1 MHQDFK
7 ELLSAFNAGQVRY
20 LIVRG
25 YAVSFHAQ
33 PRATKDLDIL
43 IGADAEN
50 SKAVFAALAKFG
62 APIEGLSAK
71 DFAEPDNFFRIGT
84 PPVMVDIMPK
94 IIGVEFEEAWKRRVD
109 VRIDND
115 LSVPFISRE
124 DLLVAKLSAGRA
136 QDLIDVDALRESD
149 QSQYI
154 EEQQRP
160 VSPVTEARSELD
172 RIKKEEREEW
182 LTQREQKGASPTLEE
197 IRAKGCEDWL
207 KLRQQRT
214 QESSRDPQH
223 RSAERDQETKPKD
236 SSADGTCFGQKVG
249 PVWGSS
255 VYVKHANAWKWTF
268 GINVPALREGV

>member
-20 LIVRG
+20 LIVGG

-62 APIEGLSAK
+62 TPVEGLSAK
-71 DFAEPDNFFRIGT
+71 DFAEPDNFFRMGT

-94 IIGVEFEEAWKRRVD
+94 ISGVEFEEAWRWRVD
-109 VRIDND
+109 VRIDDD

-124 DLLVAKLSAGRA
+124 DLLVAKASAGRA

-149 QSQYI
+149 RSQEI
-154 EEQQRP
+154 EQQQRAD
-160 VSPVTEARSELD
+160 SPVTSALNELD
-172 RIKKEEREEW
+172 QIKKEGREE
-182 LTQREQKGASPTLEE
+182 
-197 IRAKGCEDWL
+197 
-207 KLRQQRT
+207 
-214 QESSRDPQH
+214 
-223 RSAERDQETKPKD
+223 
-236 SSADGTCFGQKVG
+236 
-249 PVWGSS
+249 
-255 VYVKHANAWKWTF
+255 
-268 GINVPALREGV
+268 

>member
-20 LIVRG
+20 LIVGG

-50 SKAVFAALAKFG
+50 SKAALAKFG

-71 DFAEPDNFFRIGT
+71 DFAEPDNFFRMGT

-94 IIGVEFEEAWKRRVD
+94 ISGVEFEEAWRRRVD
-109 VRIDND
+109 VRIDDD
-115 LSVPFISRE
+115 LSVSFISRE

-149 QSQYI
+149 QSQEI
-154 EEQQRP
+154 EQQQRP
-160 VSPVTEARSELD
+160 ISPVTSARSELD
-172 RIKKEEREEW
+172 QIKKEGREEW
-182 LTQREQKGASPTLEE
+182 LRQREQKGSSPTLEG
-197 IRAKGCEDWL
+197 IRAKGREDWL
-207 KLRQQRT
+207 RLRNQHT
-214 QESSRDPQH
+214 PENSRDPQD
-223 RSAERDQETKPKD
+223 RSAERDQEAKPKD
-236 SSADGTCFGQKVG
+236 LSENPDKGLDDDL
-249 PVWGSS
+249 
-255 VYVKHANAWKWTF
+255 N
-268 GINVPALREGV
+268 

>member
-20 LIVRG
+20 LIVGG

-50 SKAVFAALAKFG
+50 SKAVYAALAKFG
-62 APIEGLSAK
+62 APVEGMSAK
-71 DFAEPDNFFRIGT
+71 DFAEPDNFFRMGT

-94 IIGVEFEEAWKRRVD
+94 ISGVEFEEAWRRRVD
-109 VRIDND
+109 VQIDDN
-115 LSVPFISRE
+115 LFVPFISRE

-149 QSQYI
+149 QSQEI
-154 EEQQRP
+154 EKQQRP
-160 VSPVTEARSELD
+160 VSPVTGAQSELD
-172 RIKKEEREEW
+172 QIQKEAREEW
-182 LTQREQKGASPTLEE
+182 LRQREQKGSSPILEE
-197 IRAKGCEDWL
+197 IRAKGREDWL

-214 QESSRDPQH
+214 QQSSPND
-223 RSAERDQETKPKD
+223 RSAEKDQDAKPKD
-236 SSADGTCFGQKVG
+236 LFGTPDKGLDDD
-249 PVWGSS
+249 P
-255 VYVKHANAWKWTF
+255 N
-268 GINVPALREGV
+268 